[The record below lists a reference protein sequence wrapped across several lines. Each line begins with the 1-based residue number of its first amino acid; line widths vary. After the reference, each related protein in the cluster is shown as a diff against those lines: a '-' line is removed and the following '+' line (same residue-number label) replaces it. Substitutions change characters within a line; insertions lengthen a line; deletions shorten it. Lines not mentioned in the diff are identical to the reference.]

1 LTAVLKGP
9 YYRQIGKHT
18 ERFCRRVSKQTKNPK
33 AKGILL
39 LAAISA
45 DELVGSL
52 LGYSTKRQVTPFSQ
66 RMRSQAI
73 AAKDM
78 ASLLR
83 SYISIILTL
92 LTPYKTVILEQTQL
106 NEPDF
111 IKLWCSVFQYGS
123 ADMMLFDSRYLPT
136 FQSQGFAG
144 LLAIA
149 SQQLVQ
155 GLYADSADC
164 TAAELEVL
172 QKVLVDDVAAIL
184 RSLDYRPD
192 Q

>member
-1 LTAVLKGP
+1 MLKGP

-33 AKGILL
+33 AKGIFL

-45 DELVGSL
+45 DELFGSL
-52 LGYSTKRQVTPFSQ
+52 LGYSTKRQVTPFAQ
-66 RMRSQAI
+66 RVRLQSI
-73 AAKDM
+73 GSKDM
-78 ASLLR
+78 AKLLR
-83 SYISIILTL
+83 SYVSIILTL
-92 LTPYKTVILEQTQL
+92 LTPYKAVILERTQL
-106 NEPDF
+106 NETDF

-123 ADMMLFDSRYLPT
+123 DDMVLFDSHYLPT
-136 FQSQGFAG
+136 FQAQGFDG
-144 LLAIA
+144 LLDMA
-149 SQQLVQ
+149 SRQLIQ
-155 GLYADSADC
+155 GLYVGSADC
-164 TAAELEVL
+164 TAAELQVL